1 MERSLFELNPPTR
14 WLARRVDLYRELD
27 STNRLAEALAAR
39 GAPHGTIVLADG
51 QSAGRGR
58 LGRSFFSPPGRSL
71 YLSALLRPGIGAE
84 HAHRYVFAAALAVA
98 DTLRAFLPAS
108 VPVEIKWPND
118 VLLGGRKASGINLP
132 VQLDGPRVASLVLG
146 IGVNVNLQAAELPAE
161 LVPIATSLR
170 IASGRPADRVAV
182 AERLLERLEGE
193 LDRLEREGFA
203 AVLDAWRKS
212 FRMQGERVRV
222 GGPGVPHPIEGIAA
236 GVDDEGALL
245 VRVGDRVERV
255 LAGDVSLLA
264 RGG

>member
-1 MERSLFELNPPTR
+1 
-14 WLARRVDLYRELD
+14 
-27 STNRLAEALAAR
+27 
-39 GAPHGTIVLADG
+39 
-51 QSAGRGR
+51 
-58 LGRSFFSPPGRSL
+58 
-71 YLSALLRPGIGAE
+71 
-84 HAHRYVFAAALAVA
+84 
-98 DTLRAFLPAS
+98 
-108 VPVEIKWPND
+108 
-118 VLLGGRKASGINLP
+118 
-132 VQLDGPRVASLVLG
+132 
-146 IGVNVNLQAAELPAE
+146 
-161 LVPIATSLR
+161 
-170 IASGRPADRVAV
+170 VAV
-182 AERLLERLEGE
+182 AELLLERLEGE